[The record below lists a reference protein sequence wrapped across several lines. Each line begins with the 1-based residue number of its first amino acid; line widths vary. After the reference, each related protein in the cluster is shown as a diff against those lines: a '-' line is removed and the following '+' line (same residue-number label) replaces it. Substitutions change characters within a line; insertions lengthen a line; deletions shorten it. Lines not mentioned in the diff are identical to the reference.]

1 MAKFLEIHALQSFPP
16 SLLNR
21 DDTGSPKDCD
31 FGGYRRARISSQC
44 IKRSMRSFVRENEL
58 LPSGSLATRT
68 KRLYAELARRLQ
80 HKGVPEETLN
90 AVVGAGLAA
99 CNLKA
104 ADSEKMEYLVFLGDG
119 EMAELAGLMD
129 EHWDALIKLSDAST
143 GTEEDKSA
151 KARKKSKKEA
161 HEAVPPE
168 VKNAFQR
175 VLDGKKAVDL
185 ALFGRMLADLPEK
198 NVDAACQV
206 AHAISTH
213 TVSREFDF
221 FTAVDDLKPVDTQGA
236 DMMGTV
242 EFNSACYY
250 RYMAINL
257 DILEQNLQNDRAM
270 IQAGLKAF
278 VTAAALAYPSGKQN
292 TFAAFTPPSFF
303 AVSVAS
309 GGNPRSLANAFEK
322 PVRQVSG
329 KSLSGLST
337 EALDTYW
344 EQLDRMYGVPEGR
357 SVFVACVDSDML
369 SALKQYAVAGVNDVV
384 DGAVAAAMKLL

>member
-1 MAKFLEIHALQSFPP
+1 MAKFLEVHALQSFPP

-31 FGGYRRARISSQC
+31 FGGHRRARISSQC
-44 IKRSMRSFVRENEL
+44 IKRSMRSFVREREL
-58 LPSGSLATRT
+58 LPPGSLATRT
-68 KRLYAELARRLQ
+68 KRLYAELARRLE
-80 HKGVPEETLN
+80 HKGVPEEIN

-99 CNLKA
+99 CSLKA

-119 EMAELAGLMD
+119 EMAELARLMD
-129 EHWDALIKLSDAST
+129 THWDALIKSSDAST

-198 NVDAACQV
+198 NMDAACQV

-213 TVSREFDF
+213 AVNREFDF
-221 FTAVDDLKPVDTQGA
+221 FTAVDDLKPADTQGA

-250 RYMAINL
+250 RYQVINL
-257 DILEQNLQNDRAM
+257 DILARNLQNDKAM
-270 IQAGLKAF
+270 IEAGLRAF
-278 VTAAALAYPSGKQN
+278 ITAAALAYPSGKQN

-322 PVRQVSG
+322 PVQQVAG

-337 EALDTYW
+337 EALDAYW
-344 EQLDRMYGVPEGR
+344 ERLDRMYGVPAGR
-357 SVFVACVDSDML
+357 SVLVACVDTG
-369 SALKQYAVAGVNDVV
+369 ALNFLKKHAVAGVEDVV
-384 DGAVAAAMKLL
+384 GGAVAAAMNLL